1 MSHIEAFNE
10 LNRLLHDG
18 DSTKILD
25 IVTRI
30 EQILN
35 IQSGSH
41 ETSNV
46 SRYNS
51 SASQSF
57 TCHILTCYYR
67 DLRNVAINLLDRV
80 FGETTTGYEASTRAE
95 LIPRS
100 NGVATEVKNAG
111 KWNSNKDGWLYELNG
126 KLDISEF
133 SSLKTPRK
141 SEKSGSNSSMK
152 LVHLLSANHINYNPS
167 ASNTPGSKSA
177 SATGTPVTPASLGG
191 YAASVQYTPFMQHFR
206 QSFNN
211 GDLFQLKLSLL
222 PRKAR
227 SVITHSLTHSLA
239 Y

>member
-1 MSHIEAFNE
+1 M
-10 LNRLLHDG
+10 
-18 DSTKILD
+18 
-25 IVTRI
+25 
-30 EQILN
+30 
-35 IQSGSH
+35 
-41 ETSNV
+41 
-46 SRYNS
+46 
-51 SASQSF
+51 
-57 TCHILTCYYR
+57 
-67 DLRNVAINLLDRV
+67 
-80 FGETTTGYEASTRAE
+80 
-95 LIPRS
+95 
-100 NGVATEVKNAG
+100 
-111 KWNSNKDGWLYELNG
+111 NG

-167 ASNTPGSKSA
+167 ASNTPGSKST

-227 SVITHSLTHSLA
+227 SVITTHSLTHSLA
-239 Y
+239 YSPTHSLAYSLTHLLTHSLTHSLAYSLTGLLTHSPHEYQIRPSLPRVPSLGRSKKSLILAKRK